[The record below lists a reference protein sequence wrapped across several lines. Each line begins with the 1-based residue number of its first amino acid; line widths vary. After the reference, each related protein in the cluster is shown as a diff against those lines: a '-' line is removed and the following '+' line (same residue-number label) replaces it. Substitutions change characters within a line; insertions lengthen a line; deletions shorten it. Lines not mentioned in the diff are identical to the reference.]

1 MKLSFSASVLDRDER
16 PGTAMIVEDF
26 QVAFRKEI
34 AEVLAHIQQCY
45 SVSELDMAGALYASA
60 KKYLPDA
67 LDQTTNNPGPTP
79 EARKTITE
87 YFASLNAE
95 DLCLAVACAKGDES
109 AWENFYKDYRSY
121 LVNVARTMTQ
131 DAGAAEQLADST
143 FAELYGLRESGGSR
157 VSKFSFYS
165 GRGSLRGWLRAVV
178 FQLSADQHRQT
189 SRLVQTEE
197 PEEMDRL
204 VHASENQERT
214 PAPEVSFVS
223 ERYRVA
229 VAEALGHA
237 IAELEA
243 RERLLLAYYY
253 YDEMTLREIGQLFK
267 VHEATISRWLT
278 KVQKRIRKLVEKSL
292 ARDHQFNR
300 REVSEAIEL
309 AAEEMDI
316 NVREYLFEPASTD
329 KDRDKTA
336 KSAGGAVAP
345 R

>member
-1 MKLSFSASVLDRDER
+1 M
-16 PGTAMIVEDF
+16 TVEDF
-26 QVAFRKEI
+26 QEAFRKEI
-34 AEVLAHIQQCY
+34 AEVLPRIQQPY
-45 SVSELDMAGALYASA
+45 SVSELDMAGALYSSA
-60 KKYLPDA
+60 KKYLTDA
-67 LDQTTNNPGPTP
+67 LDQANPGPTP
-79 EARKTITE
+79 EARKSVTE
-87 YFASLNAE
+87 YLASLNAD
-95 DLCLAVACAKGDES
+95 DLCLAVACAKGDEQ
-109 AWENFYKDYRSY
+109 AWEDFYRDYRSY

-143 FAELYGLRESGGSR
+143 FAELYGLRESGGAR

-214 PAPEVSFVS
+214 AAPEVSFVT
-223 ERYRVA
+223 ERYRAA
-229 VAEALGHA
+229 VTEALGRA
-237 IAELEA
+237 VAELEA

-253 YDEMTLREIGQLFK
+253 YDEMTLREIGQLFN

-278 KVQKRIRKLVEKSL
+278 KVQKRTRKLVEKSL
-292 ARDHQFNR
+292 ARDHNFNR

-316 NVREYLFEPASTD
+316 SVREYLFAPASTD
-329 KDRDKTA
+329 KDRDQTA